1 MHFFQQPNCA
11 QKKKKKNELRIIET
25 PRNEKYM
32 CVLFLSRLCP
42 KTAHKLVFIQIAFF
56 FIFLSVFFVE
66 FSHHLCRVHSKRGHF
81 LKLSKDRR
89 TGFSENN
96 PEKQTMTG
104 NFSWW
109 KVEDVNNGSGCEKK
123 KIK

>member
-11 QKKKKKNELRIIET
+11 QKKKKKKQINKKKTTKKKKNIFFF
-25 PRNEKYM
+25 
-32 CVLFLSRLCP
+32 FLSRLCP